1 MQKTAFCSELSPTA
15 SIPWWVGVGSQV
27 EHVNSSNLNQFDGVD
42 QHGKSGSMLK
52 SQHIMGQAPE
62 KEKDS
67 VIHLDF
73 SVGDDKNSLKGN
85 NMCNNQINGFQQ
97 FSPSQQKGCFELG
110 IGPSMVCANYPLLDQ
125 CHGLFAAYGTQ
136 QMDQSPMEAGPAW
149 GVVLG
154 IYVRT
159 LLPRGRIMLPFSVA
173 TEDGP
178 IYVNP
183 KQYHGIL
190 RRRKI
195 RAKEGL
201 QKRSAK
207 DKPYLHES
215 RHRHACRRPRGA
227 GGRFLNT
234 KSLENEKSEHEKKK
248 TYGPQAFPSSQA
260 QSSSSEVLQSESV
273 NFYSPN
279 KVSDSKSSTFS
290 GSEVTSMYYSK
301 EFDCFR
307 VSSARPFAF
316 HPLSIMEAS
325 RQGTNWVTAAD
336 GCCDF
341 FKV

>member
-1 MQKTAFCSELSPTA
+1 M
-15 SIPWWVGVGSQV
+15 GSQV
-27 EHVNSSNLNQFDGVD
+27 EHVNSSNLNEFDGVD

-73 SVGDDKNSLKGN
+73 SAGDDKNSLKGN

-110 IGPSMVCANYPLLDQ
+110 IGQSMIQ
-125 CHGLFAAYGTQ
+125 
-136 QMDQSPMEAGPAW
+136 
-149 GVVLG
+149 
-154 IYVRT
+154 
-159 LLPRGRIMLPFSVA
+159 GRIMLPFSVA

-234 KSLENEKSEHEKKK
+234 KSMENEKSEHEKKK
-248 TYGPQAFPSSQA
+248 TSGQQAFPSSQA

-279 KVSDSKSSTFS
+279 KVSDSKTSTFS

-316 HPLSIMEAS
+316 HPLSSMEAS

>member
-1 MQKTAFCSELSPTA
+1 
-15 SIPWWVGVGSQV
+15 
-27 EHVNSSNLNQFDGVD
+27 
-42 QHGKSGSMLK
+42 
-52 SQHIMGQAPE
+52 
-62 KEKDS
+62 
-67 VIHLDF
+67 
-73 SVGDDKNSLKGN
+73 
-85 NMCNNQINGFQQ
+85 
-97 FSPSQQKGCFELG
+97 
-110 IGPSMVCANYPLLDQ
+110 
-125 CHGLFAAYGTQ
+125 
-136 QMDQSPMEAGPAW
+136 
-149 GVVLG
+149 
-154 IYVRT
+154 
-159 LLPRGRIMLPFSVA
+159 MLPFSVA

-234 KSLENEKSEHEKKK
+234 KSLENENSEPEKKK
-248 TYGPQAFPSSQA
+248 TSGQQAFPSSQA
-260 QSSSSEVLQSESV
+260 HSSGSEVLQSESV

-279 KVSDSKSSTFS
+279 KVSDCKSSTFC

-316 HPLSIMEAS
+316 HPLSSMEAS
-325 RQGTNWVTAAD
+325 RQGNSWVTAAD

-341 FKV
+341 FKVWERKGDQKGSIVLILGDLFWVGNHPILSATEQWSLSRRPFGCIIKWQVILWLFESLCCCSVSTQELLMASWVVAVTRGLLVSY

>member
-1 MQKTAFCSELSPTA
+1 
-15 SIPWWVGVGSQV
+15 
-27 EHVNSSNLNQFDGVD
+27 
-42 QHGKSGSMLK
+42 
-52 SQHIMGQAPE
+52 
-62 KEKDS
+62 
-67 VIHLDF
+67 
-73 SVGDDKNSLKGN
+73 
-85 NMCNNQINGFQQ
+85 
-97 FSPSQQKGCFELG
+97 
-110 IGPSMVCANYPLLDQ
+110 
-125 CHGLFAAYGTQ
+125 
-136 QMDQSPMEAGPAW
+136 
-149 GVVLG
+149 
-154 IYVRT
+154 
-159 LLPRGRIMLPFSVA
+159 MLPFSVA

-248 TYGPQAFPSSQA
+248 TSGQQAFPSSQA

-279 KVSDSKSSTFS
+279 KVSDSKTSTFS

-316 HPLSIMEAS
+316 HPLSSMEAS

-341 FKV
+341 FKVWERKGDKKGSIVLILGSFLGWQSSHPFSHQAVASFSASIWLHYQMASHPLAIWKPLLLLSVNPGAADGFLGGCSDKRPSCLILGELQYGYGFTYWVMCDSFVVAVIT